1 MPAAGGNINE
11 LRSNN
16 SVGAALFNDRRSA
29 SKSRESSSSPARNI
43 NNNVKQ
49 IPSSQSNNSSNLAGT
64 SNLRETYRST
74 FEHQPRK
81 TSGNSNTSNK
91 SSNVGAAALAD
102 ESQVEERLR
111 ALIAMLGKAPNNHN
125 DTTEGYRKE
134 GERNLHSE
142 TNSTKA
148 PNRIGFGLEPLMG
161 GNLANDEEGTLQ
173 YLSQLETVA
182 RRLKDQLLQDQ
193 QKV

>member
-1 MPAAGGNINE
+1 M
-11 LRSNN
+11 
-16 SVGAALFNDRRSA
+16 
-29 SKSRESSSSPARNI
+29 
-43 NNNVKQ
+43 
-49 IPSSQSNNSSNLAGT
+49 PSSQSNNSSNLAGT

-81 TSGNSNTSNK
+81 NSGSSNTNNK

-111 ALIAMLGKAPNNHN
+111 ALIAMLGKAPNNHK

-142 TNSTKA
+142 DNSTKA
-148 PNRIGFGLEPLMG
+148 PNRVGLGLGNLEHLMG

>member
-1 MPAAGGNINE
+1 MMYGGGATLAISALEQSDHAQKIN
-11 LRSNN
+11 LP
-16 SVGAALFNDRRSA
+16 
-29 SKSRESSSSPARNI
+29 SKSTTER
-43 NNNVKQ
+43 
-49 IPSSQSNNSSNLAGT
+49 
-64 SNLRETYRST
+64 
-74 FEHQPRK
+74 
-81 TSGNSNTSNK
+81 
-91 SSNVGAAALAD
+91 GAAALAD

-193 QKV
+193 QKVCTRSNR